1 MFKTKLLVIALGA
14 AFALPALAEDAP
26 APASPLSFNVGV
38 VSDYVWRGITQT
50 SHEAAIQGGIDYAH
64 SSGLYVGA
72 WASNINWI
80 KGSGGVSTSKSSTP
94 STELDTYGG
103 YKGTIA
109 TDLTYDVGAIRYN
122 YLVNDYVPSA
132 ADNAANGNTNGYVNV
147 DTAEA
152 YLGMS
157 YKIVSLK
164 YSYGLLGAFL
174 GVPDAKGTNYIDL
187 SVAYP
192 VGDSGYTIGAH
203 AGKQQYKGSFVTN
216 TGTYV
221 GNNPLVVDPSCTD
234 YKLSVSKDFSGYV
247 VGLNYTATDVKTN
260 VWTYKLN
267 GTGTQT
273 NWAGDT
279 FALSVL
285 HAF

>member
-1 MFKTKLLVIALGA
+1 MFKTKLLVVALGA

-26 APASPLSFNVGV
+26 AASPLSFNIGV
-38 VSDYVWRGITQT
+38 VSDYVFRGLTQT
-50 SHEAAIQGGIDYAH
+50 THNPAIQAGVDYAH

-72 WASNINWI
+72 WASNISWI
-80 KGSGGVSTSKSSTP
+80 KDSGAVKASSASSP

-122 YLVNDYVPSA
+122 YLANDYVPSTA
-132 ADNAANGNTNGYVNV
+132 TTGYINA

-152 YLGMS
+152 YLGVG

-164 YSYGLLGAFL
+164 YSYGLLGGFL
-174 GVPDAKGTNYIDL
+174 AVPDAVGTNYIDL

-203 AGKQQYKGSFVTN
+203 AGKQTYKGSFISN
-216 TGTYV
+216 TGVYK
-221 GNNPLVVDPSCTD
+221 GNTTVDPSCAD

-247 VGLNYTATDVKTN
+247 VGLNYTGTDVKTN
-260 VWTYKLN
+260 VWTYTVN
-267 GTGTQT
+267 GTQT